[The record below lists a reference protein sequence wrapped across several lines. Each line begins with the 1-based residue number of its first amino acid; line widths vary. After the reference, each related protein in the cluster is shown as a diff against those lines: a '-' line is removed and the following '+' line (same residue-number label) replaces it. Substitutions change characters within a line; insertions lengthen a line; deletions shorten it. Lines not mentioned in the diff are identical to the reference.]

1 MVADVAACHGL
12 WTGFAIVVQWEE
24 DMHAGGHMKR
34 GIIVLLVI
42 VVVGAVAVA
51 QPQYDPGPVKVD
63 LSAGVTSSIF
73 AAHWNVTPSAVYRFG
88 IFGVGAGLKT
98 HFGIGHDALYLGPYV
113 RGEIGWFY
121 LGLGPLFLLQ
131 QPSGSEWAQLD
142 DAVSVI
148 VPTGFQIP
156 LVPIG
161 PGRLGVDLGL
171 DFSLTTTRVL
181 TAESDSIIGTIIGT
195 IVATTFGAVMNSFKA
210 NAGVFY
216 TVRP

>member
-1 MVADVAACHGL
+1 MR
-12 WTGFAIVVQWEE
+12 
-24 DMHAGGHMKR
+24 R
-34 GIIVLLVI
+34 GIIVAVMLVVASG
-42 VVVGAVAVA
+42 VVLA
-51 QPQYDPGPVKVD
+51 QPADDPGPVKVD
-63 LSAGVTSSIF
+63 LSAGFTSSIF
-73 AAHWNVTPSAVYRFG
+73 AAHWSVTPSAVYRFG
-88 IFGVGAGLKT
+88 IFGVGAGMKA

-131 QPSGSEWAQLD
+131 QPSGSEWARLD
-142 DAVSVI
+142 DGVSVI
-148 VPTGFQIP
+148 VPSGFQIP
-156 LVPIG
+156 LVPVG

-181 TAESDSIIGTIIGT
+181 TAESDSVIGTIIGT

-210 NAGVFY
+210 NLGVFY